1 MNYENKVPVNGTE
14 INVYT
19 EGSGSVTI
27 VFMAGNGVTCPVL
40 EYKPVYSRMSAKYRI
55 AVIEKAG
62 YGFSEAMKTPRTV
75 VNLVSEDRE
84 ALRRAGIEPPY
95 VLAAHSYSGL
105 EAVYWANSFPEEV
118 KAVLSMDMG
127 VPDYAVLQ
135 AAEVPDEKRDRLLE
149 RQHRLLRRIAK
160 DGLIAKL
167 VRNKAENISGL
178 LSGSEL
184 DDEEKQIYRKMF
196 YKNLANTEYVE
207 ESRLMTANAEKA
219 VKTGYLRCPCCFY
232 ISDMKGMS
240 RKRTWRQ
247 AGLEYAEKC
256 GAEVHLSDRGHM
268 MYAFIPDEMSD
279 TFDKFLA
286 AHGIGAE

>member
-1 MNYENKVPVNGTE
+1 MNFGNKVPVNGTE

-27 VFMAGNGVTCPVL
+27 VFLAGGGVTCPVL
-40 EYKPVYSRMSAKYRI
+40 EYKPIYRRLSGKYRI
-55 AVIEKAG
+55 AVLEKAG
-62 YGFSEAMKTPRTV
+62 YGFSGAMKTSRTV
-75 VNLVSEDRE
+75 ENLVYEDRE

-105 EAVYWANSFPEEV
+105 ETVYWANSFPDEV

-135 AAEVPDEKRDRLLE
+135 AEEITDEKRDRLLE

-160 DGLIAKL
+160 DGLLAKL
-167 VRNKAENISGL
+167 IRNKAENISGL

-184 DDEEKQIYRKMF
+184 TDEEKRIYRKKF
-196 YKNLANTEYVE
+196 YENIANTEYVE
-207 ESRLMTANAEKA
+207 ESRLMTANAEA
-219 VKTGYLRCPCCFY
+219 AANTGYLSCPCCFY

-240 RKRTWRQ
+240 RKKTWRQ

-256 GAEVHLSDRGHM
+256 SAEVHLSDRGHM